1 MGLYLICGY
10 RPNMHHMKRRPLTSL
25 GCTVGCIAG
34 PRKDVLD
41 VLRFGRMY

>member
-1 MGLYLICGY
+1 MYS
-10 RPNMHHMKRRPLTSL
+10 KFT